1 MEKLAYKIPEAVQ
14 VAPVGKTRLYEAL
27 NSGAL
32 KAHKQ
37 GAHTI
42 IMRDD
47 LETWLRGLPDY
58 EPTPAA
64 AA

>member
-1 MEKLAYKIPEAVQ
+1 MDKLAYKIPEAVL
-14 VAPVGKTRLYEAL
+14 VAPVGKTRLYEAI

-47 LETWLRGLPDY
+47 LDAWLRSLPEY
-58 EPTPAA
+58 EPAPRAA
-64 AA
+64 

>member
-1 MEKLAYKIPEAVQ
+1 MEKIAYKIPEAIQ
-14 VAPVGKTRLYEAL
+14 VAPVGKTRLYQAL
-27 NSGAL
+27 NSHAL

-47 LETWLRGLPDY
+47 LEAWLRSLPDY
-58 EPTPAA
+58 EPAPQAA
-64 AA
+64 T